1 MPGYLSKA
9 FVRFKHEI
17 PHKKQ
22 NSPHPHIIPNYGA
35 KVQFT
40 EPEED
45 LPPFGKEE
53 TKFVQVVVGT
63 FLYYG
68 RAVDSTILMS
78 LRSLATKQAKPT
90 AKTKAT
96 VTQLLDYLATQEE
109 AIMTYNASNM
119 ILQVHSDARYANEKR
134 VQSRAGGHFFLSNGN
149 SSIPTT
155 VQY

>member
-45 LPPFGKEE
+45 LPPLGKEE
-53 TKFVQVVVGT
+53 TKFVQAVVGT
-63 FLYYG
+63 LLYYG
-68 RAVDSTILMS
+68 RVVNSMILMT
-78 LRSLATKQAKPT
+78 LRSLTTKQTKPT
-90 AKTKAT
+90 AKTKGS

-109 AIMTYNASNM
+109 AIMTYNTSDM
-119 ILQVHSDARYANEKR
+119 ILQVHSDAGCANKKR
-134 VQSRAGGHFFLSNGN
+134 A
-149 SSIPTT
+149 
-155 VQY
+155 